1 MKWSL
6 CHSPEW
12 LLNTCLTIIGSFLV
26 GKQWKHWTCSW
37 TENLKWTQEGE
48 LLHRNT
54 KLYLYCW
61 SENLEFLKK
70 GKKWQVTWYLWLWG
84 NELVTKTKYALHPLC
99 LKIMIH
105 FLCAFT
111 FFYLAITLDVVKC
124 FIWRVLSQMQ
134 SLLKLYSFWCTRVGL
149 LLRQLSTDPTLSQ
162 YNVIVVDEVHERHI
176 HGDFLLGVLRGLL
189 QARADLKLVL
199 MSATINIR

>member
-1 MKWSL
+1 MKT
-6 CHSPEW
+6 
-12 LLNTCLTIIGSFLV
+12 LNMLMDRKLEMDSGR
-26 GKQWKHWTCSW
+26 WTLAQ
-37 TENLKWTQEGE
+37 EYKIVFVLLKWKFGIPEK
-48 LLHRNT
+48 R
-54 KLYLYCW
+54 
-61 SENLEFLKK
+61 
-70 GKKWQVTWYLWLWG
+70 KKWQVTWYLWLWG